1 MSFKDF
7 WFSYKNILYREIEKK
22 KYFTFIRRVF
32 GVLFK
37 FLIRYLR
44 HKLQNKV
51 LNLDKKI
58 NQKDYFNLGFE
69 KLFLNF
75 NSDKGPFWY
84 SRDKKFVA
92 HSYYIFYEKYFRELK
107 EKKIN
112 ILEIGSHEGKG
123 IASFFFF
130 FPFSK
135 IIGANINPFQMKF
148 SSERIKELY
157 IDVSSKKILQNFAD
171 HLNNEQDIIIDDAS
185 HNLRDILITLPI
197 MFKKLKSGGIYVIE
211 DMDQF
216 EIFKELNLYKNEMT
230 PKKILKKIQNKEYF
244 KSSFIDE
251 NDRIYLQENISEIKM
266 EVGTM
271 IIDGKNASDI
281 AFIFKK

>member
-51 LNLDKKI
+51 LNLDKKT
-58 NQKDYFNLGFE
+58 NQKDYFNFGFE

>member
-51 LNLDKKI
+51 LNLDKKTI
-58 NQKDYFNLGFE
+58 QKDYFNLGFE

-211 DMDQF
+211 DMDQI
-216 EIFKELNLYKNEMT
+216 EIFKELNLFKNEMT

>member
-51 LNLDKKI
+51 LNLDKKT

-157 IDVSSKKILQNFAD
+157 IDVSSKKILKNFAD

>member
-1 MSFKDF
+1 M
-7 WFSYKNILYREIEKK
+7 
-22 KYFTFIRRVF
+22 
-32 GVLFK
+32 
-37 FLIRYLR
+37 LIRYLR

-51 LNLDKKI
+51 LNLDKKT

-216 EIFKELNLYKNEMT
+216 EIFKELNLFKNEMT

>member
-1 MSFKDF
+1 MRFKDF

-22 KYFTFIRRVF
+22 KYLSFIRRVF
-32 GVLFK
+32 GILFK

-44 HKLQNKV
+44 HKFQNKV
-51 LNLDKKI
+51 LNLDKKK
-58 NQKDYFNLGFE
+58 NQKDYFNLSFE

-84 SRDKKFVA
+84 DGDKKFVA
-92 HSYYIFYEKYFRELK
+92 HSYYIYYEKYFRELK
-107 EKKIN
+107 EKKVN

-130 FPFSK
+130 FPFSN

-148 SSERIKELY
+148 SSVRIKELY
-157 IDVSSKKILQNFAD
+157 IDVASKKILQNFAE
-171 HLNNEQDIIIDDAS
+171 HLNDEQDIIIDDAS

-197 MFKKLKSGGIYVIE
+197 MFKKLKNGGIYVIE

-230 PKKILKKIQNKEYF
+230 PKEILKKKKNKEYF
-244 KSSFIDE
+244 RSSFIDE
-251 NDRIYLQENISEIKM
+251 NDRLYLQENISEIKM

>member
-51 LNLDKKI
+51 LNLDKKT

-216 EIFKELNLYKNEMT
+216 EIFKELNLFKNEMT

>member
-51 LNLDKKI
+51 LNLDKKT
-58 NQKDYFNLGFE
+58 NQKDYFNFGFE

-216 EIFKELNLYKNEMT
+216 EIFKELNLFKNEMT

>member
-7 WFSYKNILYREIEKK
+7 WFSYKNILHREIEKK

-51 LNLDKKI
+51 LNLDKKT

>member
-51 LNLDKKI
+51 LNLDKKA

>member
-51 LNLDKKI
+51 LNLDKKTH
-58 NQKDYFNLGFE
+58 QKDYFNFGFE

-157 IDVSSKKILQNFAD
+157 IDVSSKKILKNFAD

>member
-1 MSFKDF
+1 MCSRFIRNGKKDRPISLIKMSFKDF
-7 WFSYKNILYREIEKK
+7 WFSYKNILHREIEKK

-51 LNLDKKI
+51 LNLDKKT

-112 ILEIGSHEGKG
+112 ILK
-123 IASFFFF
+123 
-130 FPFSK
+130 
-135 IIGANINPFQMKF
+135 
-148 SSERIKELY
+148 
-157 IDVSSKKILQNFAD
+157 
-171 HLNNEQDIIIDDAS
+171 
-185 HNLRDILITLPI
+185 
-197 MFKKLKSGGIYVIE
+197 
-211 DMDQF
+211 
-216 EIFKELNLYKNEMT
+216 
-230 PKKILKKIQNKEYF
+230 
-244 KSSFIDE
+244 
-251 NDRIYLQENISEIKM
+251 
-266 EVGTM
+266 
-271 IIDGKNASDI
+271 
-281 AFIFKK
+281 

>member
-51 LNLDKKI
+51 LNLDKKT

>member
-51 LNLDKKI
+51 LNLDKKT

-157 IDVSSKKILQNFAD
+157 IDVSSKKILKNFAD

-216 EIFKELNLYKNEMT
+216 EIFKELNLFKNEMT